1 MKKSQLFTLTIA
13 LSLALLAACSPS
25 DSQNTSS
32 LDALNKAA
40 GIASTTMTELDKSNA
55 NADSTVNKDNVMD
68 KFSQAYANKLNS
80 DPDLS
85 KYGPIGVAP
94 QQDGSFVAF
103 KDSNKNNQVD
113 PDEKGLFKVEAD
125 TENGRV
131 LASAGNEVAEQPHS
145 FMGSGFFMGMLLGNM
160 LSRQRMSGINPARR
174 QATPR
179 RSSGFRQS
187 SPSAR
192 SRAGSGSH
200 ASGK

>member
-1 MKKSQLFTLTIA
+1 MKKTHFLTLLAA
-13 LSLALLAACSPS
+13 LSLALIAGCSPS

-32 LDALNKAA
+32 LEALNKAA
-40 GIASTTMTELDKSNA
+40 GIASNTMTTLDNSSA
-55 NADSTVNKDNVMD
+55 NADGSVNKDNVMN
-68 KFSQAYANKLNS
+68 KFSQEYARKLNE
-80 DPDLS
+80 DPKLS
-85 KYGPIGVAP
+85 QYGPIGVVP

-103 KDSNKNNQVD
+103 KDTNKNQKPD
-113 PDEKGLFKVEAD
+113 PDEKGLFKIEAD
-125 TENGRV
+125 AENNRV

-160 LSRQRMSGINPARR
+160 LSRQRMSGVNPARR